1 MPSLFLLSNRAL
13 TATLDKNPSKC
24 YTFNNLIIH
33 ILPDLSGEVE
43 RILSMPQYELMYLL
57 GAQVADDEVPK
68 ISAQILK
75 FAEDFGAT
83 DIKETQLGKKKLA
96 YPIGK
101 TRNGHYVVVNFT
113 MDGKNINAFD
123 AKIHTQDSQIIR
135 YLIVN
140 LDEHLTRMEKD
151 RIAQSKIVR
160 KGPPAEEQISP
171 AVKTTAV
178 AERPA
183 VKKEKLVLAEI
194 NQEEL
199 DKKIEEALSED
210 LTK

>member
-1 MPSLFLLSNRAL
+1 
-13 TATLDKNPSKC
+13 
-24 YTFNNLIIH
+24 
-33 ILPDLSGEVE
+33 
-43 RILSMPQYELMYLL
+43 MPQYELMYLL

-68 ISAQILK
+68 IAQGVLK

-83 DIKETQLGKKKLA
+83 DIRETQLGKKKLA

-101 TRNGHYVVVNFT
+101 TRNGHYVVVNFA
-113 MDGKNINAFD
+113 MDSKNINAFD
-123 AKIHTQDSQIIR
+123 AKIHTQDSTIVR

-140 LDEHLTRMEKD
+140 LDEHLARMEKD
-151 RIAQSKIVR
+151 KIAQSKIIR
-160 KGPPAEEQISP
+160 KGPPAEEV
-171 AVKTTAV
+171 AVV
-178 AERPA
+178 AEKPA
-183 VKKEKLVLAEI
+183 AKAPAAKKETPVLTEI

>member
-1 MPSLFLLSNRAL
+1 M
-13 TATLDKNPSKC
+13 
-24 YTFNNLIIH
+24 
-33 ILPDLSGEVE
+33 
-43 RILSMPQYELMYLL
+43 LSMPQYELMYLL

-75 FAEDFGAT
+75 FAEDFGAA

-123 AKIHTQDSQIIR
+123 AKVRTQDSQIIR
-135 YLIVN
+135 HLIVN
-140 LDEHLTRMEKD
+140 LDEHLSRMEKD
-151 RIAQSKIVR
+151 KIAQSKIVR
-160 KGPPAEEQISP
+160 KGPPTEETITPANKTATISEKLP
-171 AVKTTAV
+171 T
-178 AERPA
+178 
-183 VKKEKLVLAEI
+183 KKEKIVLAEI